1 MSKSKTIWMV
11 FLPSLL
17 IAFLGWTAPSH
28 QMPLDYH
35 AMIWRSI
42 PYALAWILIVVYALV
57 RYKRLGFFFLLGAPM
72 ALYWPI
78 WLMFNHFPPCYYAGN
93 CV

>member
-1 MSKSKTIWMV
+1 MASSKKLWML
-11 FLPSLL
+11 FFMSLL
-17 IAFLGWTAPSH
+17 IAFFSWIAPAD
-28 QMPLDYH
+28 QMPLDYR

-42 PYALAWILIVVYALV
+42 PFASAWLLVVMYALR
-57 RYKRLGFFFLLGAPM
+57 RYKCLGLVLLLGAPI

-93 CV
+93 CQ